1 MNKWMAVVLMGV
13 APFAWVSSA
22 WGERLLEYSATMDQS
37 EWRLASDTPLEC
49 RLEHNIPGYGQGAFV
64 SQAGKKVNLDFEL
77 APFRQNVRQQ
87 SVTLRAIPP
96 VWRPGQA
103 EQGIST
109 IRFYAQFDGLVDGK
123 AAWTM
128 LSDLERGFY
137 PSFLFKDWYHR
148 GQSVRVSLSSVGFPV
163 RYQAFLSCLN
173 NLLPYSF
180 DDIAFSVLNYESNSD
195 RLTPYSQRRLEQIA
209 QYVKA
214 DPTIDLIVLNA
225 YTDSYGG
232 SWINQQLS
240 DKRAAALKA
249 FFVQQGVPA
258 ERLQESGHGEKQHIA
273 TNATAAGR
281 QTNRRVVI
289 SMEKFLP
296 PI

>member
-1 MNKWMAVVLMGV
+1 VNKWMAVMLAGV
-13 APFAWVSSA
+13 VPFAW
-22 WGERLLEYSATMDQS
+22 GEGLLEYSAPMDQS

-49 RLEHNIPGYGQGAFV
+49 RLEHTIPGYGQGAFV
-64 SQAGKKVNLDFEL
+64 SRAGKKVNLDFEL
-77 APFRQNVRQQ
+77 APYRQNVRQQ

-96 VWRPGQA
+96 VWRPGRS
-103 EQGIST
+103 EQGITT
-109 IRFYAQFDGLVDGK
+109 IRFYAQFDGLVDGQ

-148 GQSVRVSLSSVGFPV
+148 GQSVRVSLSSVGFPS

-173 NLLPYSF
+173 KLLPYTF
-180 DDIAFSVLNYESNSD
+180 EDIAFSVLNYESNSD

-209 QYVKA
+209 EYVKA
-214 DPTIDLIVLNA
+214 DSTIDLILLDA

-232 SWINQQLS
+232 SWPNHQLS
-240 DKRAAALKA
+240 EKRAESLKA
-249 FFVQQGVPA
+249 FFAQQGVPV
-258 ERLQESGHGEKQHIA
+258 ERLQVAGHGEKQHIA
-273 TNATAAGR
+273 SNQTEVGR